1 MNPIQETAIH
11 AQHAVGSKVIDG
23 IHAATKLFSA
33 LRELGVNDA
42 LGWVGLEKRHS
53 PLRSLGLLG
62 VGMAIGAGVGILFA
76 PKSGKETREA
86 IAAAFKKTE
95 KKVEEKADG
104 VAAEAGAGFHEV
116 TTFS

>member
-1 MNPIQETAIH
+1 
-11 AQHAVGSKVIDG
+11 
-23 IHAATKLFSA
+23 
-33 LRELGVNDA
+33 
-42 LGWVGLEKRHS
+42 
-53 PLRSLGLLG
+53 
-62 VGMAIGAGVGILFA
+62 MAIGAGVGILFA